1 MKVAVILGGTSY
13 EKDVLVY
20 KETDNEFYTGV
31 YRSKSGKFI
40 IIWNSSTLVSDYHIL
55 KTDNPNLSPSD
66 LSTFLAKEKALS
78 ISKDYPG
85 SLVLGC
91 DQICLLN
98 DRIFEKPGTKENA
111 VNALKELR
119 SNEHFLIGSYVFVKN
134 EYVISTKL
142 IKTSMIM
149 KDLTDHEIN
158 AYVDEDRPFSSC
170 GSYMFEKNGYKL
182 FKETNGSLEAINGLP
197 FNELKETINEH
208 L

>member
-1 MKVAVILGGTSY
+1 MRSEDFILASSSAIRISIL
-13 EKDVLVY
+13 EKHSIPF
-20 KETDNEFYTGV
+20 KHISPTCNED
-31 YRSKSGKFI
+31 K
-40 IIWNSSTLVSDYHIL
+40 L
-55 KTDNPNLSPSD
+55 KTDNPSLSPSD
-66 LSTFLAKEKALS
+66 LSTFLAREKALS
-78 ISKDYPG
+78 ISKDNPD

-91 DQICLLN
+91 DQICLFN
-98 DRIFEKPGTKENA
+98 NRIFEKPETTENA
-111 VNALKELR
+111 INTLKELR

-134 EYVISTKL
+134 GEVISTKL

-149 KDLTDHEIN
+149 RNLTDQEIH
-158 AYVDEDRPFSSC
+158 AYVDEDKPFNSC

>member
-1 MKVAVILGGTSY
+1 M
-13 EKDVLVY
+13 
-20 KETDNEFYTGV
+20 
-31 YRSKSGKFI
+31 RSKDFI
-40 IIWNSSTLVSDYHIL
+40 LASSSAIRISILEKYSIPFIHIPPICNEDKL